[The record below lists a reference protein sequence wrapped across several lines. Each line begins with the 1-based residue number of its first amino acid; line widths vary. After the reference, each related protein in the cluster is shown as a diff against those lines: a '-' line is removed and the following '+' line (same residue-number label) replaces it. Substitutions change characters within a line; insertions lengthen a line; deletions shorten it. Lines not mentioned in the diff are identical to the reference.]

1 MWGKKEWQQCIFFSI
16 YYQTPWGSRS
26 EYFIIL
32 YHSCPISL
40 QSLSYVLSSHIYTVE
55 TLLPL
60 EQTTLQ
66 SMDSFSSGSIYA
78 LLYRTLIHRLQSKTT
93 PKKLLKQYQHGLHMP
108 KSFVQEWSQ
117 TEICFFFSNTGWK
130 ERRGRVTWLLSPKIS
145 QEWTL
150 FLWCKKK
157 NAKTLK
163 AF

>member
-117 TEICFFFSNTGWK
+117 TEICFSFPTQVGRREGEGWPDFYLQKSPRNELYFFDV
-130 ERRGRVTWLLSPKIS
+130 RR
-145 QEWTL
+145 
-150 FLWCKKK
+150 
-157 NAKTLK
+157 KTQKL
-163 AF
+163 